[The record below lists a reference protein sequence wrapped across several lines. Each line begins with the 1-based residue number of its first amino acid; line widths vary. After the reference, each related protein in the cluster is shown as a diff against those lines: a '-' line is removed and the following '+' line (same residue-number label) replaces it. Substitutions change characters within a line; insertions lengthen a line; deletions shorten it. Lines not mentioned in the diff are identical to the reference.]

1 MKKGW
6 QKKRLGDV
14 TTKIGS
20 GATPRGGDES
30 YKAEGISLIRSLN
43 VYDDGFREAKL
54 ARIDNEQADGLS
66 NVVVEPHDVLLN
78 ITGASVAR
86 CCRAPADFLPARVNQ
101 HVSIIRPVQE
111 KLDSDFLHYLLI
123 SKTYKDRLLHTGEE
137 GGSTRQAITK
147 AQLQEFVV
155 EFPES
160 LAEQQ
165 RIVGLL
171 DEAFEGLATAKTNAE
186 KNLQNARALFESH
199 LQSVFTQ
206 RGSGWV
212 EKPLGD
218 LCDFLNGFAF
228 KSGDALAESQTQLVR
243 MGNLYGN
250 QLDLDRSPVFYPDG
264 FATEHSRYV
273 LEEGDIIMSL
283 TGTTGKEDYGFAVR
297 IPDCGL
303 TLLMN
308 QRIMKFDALKRDII
322 DDGYLLHYLR
332 SRCFLDVLYPT
343 ANGTR
348 QANLSSVTIKLL
360 PVPLRSLKEQK
371 AIATKLDDL
380 REEPQRL
387 ARIYERNLA
396 ALAELKKSLLHQAF
410 TGEL

>member
-6 QKKRLGDV
+6 QTKKIGDV
-14 TTKIGS
+14 CAVIAGQSPEGKFYNSEGKGLPFYQGKKDFGEKFIEAPTNWTTQTTKVAREGDILMSVRAPVGPVNFATEEICIG
-20 GATPRGGDES
+20 RGL
-30 YKAEGISLIRSLN
+30 AAIRSGSELN
-43 VYDDGFREAKL
+43 RE
-54 ARIDNEQADGLS
+54 
-66 NVVVEPHDVLLN
+66 
-78 ITGASVAR
+78 
-86 CCRAPADFLPARVNQ
+86 FLFYQ
-101 HVSIIRPVQE
+101 
-111 KLDSDFLHYLLI
+111 
-123 SKTYKDRLLHTGEE
+123 LLHLQPEISGKE
-137 GGSTRQAITK
+137 GAVFASINKSEIEALPF
-147 AQLQEFVV
+147 AFA
-155 EFPES
+155 P

-171 DEAFEGLATAKTNAE
+171 DEAFEGLATAKANAE

-206 RGSGWV
+206 RGNGWV

-380 REEPQRL
+380 REETQRL
-387 ARIYERNLA
+387 ARIYERKLA

>member
-6 QKKRLGDV
+6 VTKRLVDV

-54 ARIDNEQADGLS
+54 ARIDDEQADDLS
-66 NVVVEPHDVLLN
+66 NVIVEPHDVLLN

-101 HVSIIRPVQE
+101 HVSIIRPVQA

-123 SKTYKDRLLHTGEE
+123 SKIYKDRLLHTGEE

-171 DEAFEGLATAKTNAE
+171 DEAFEGLVTAKAHAE

-199 LQSVFTQ
+199 LQSVFAQ
-206 RGSGWV
+206 RGQGWAETTIGDQLTLQRGFDITKDQQNTGEVPVVSSGGIKSYHDQAMAKGPGV
-212 EKPLGD
+212 VIGRKGTLG
-218 LCDFLNGFAF
+218 
-228 KSGDALAESQTQLVR
+228 K
-243 MGNLYGN
+243 
-250 QLDLDRSPVFYPDG
+250 VFYLESDYWPHDTTLWVKDFKG
-264 FATEHSRYV
+264 NEPRFVYYLFAGLDVKKLDSGAANPALNRNQVHPIEVTWPHVAKQKALVDTLDS
-273 LEEGDIIMSL
+273 LEEE
-283 TGTTGKEDYGFAVR
+283 T
-297 IPDCGL
+297 
-303 TLLMN
+303 
-308 QRIMKFDALKRDII
+308 
-322 DDGYLLHYLR
+322 
-332 SRCFLDVLYPT
+332 
-343 ANGTR
+343 
-348 QANLSSVTIKLL
+348 
-360 PVPLRSLKEQK
+360 
-371 AIATKLDDL
+371 
-380 REEPQRL
+380 QRL
-387 ARIYERNLA
+387 ARLYERKYA
-396 ALAELKKSLLHQAF
+396 ALEALKKSLLHQAF